1 MKKYL
6 DIKTIKVSDLVAEY
20 MVKLFFFT
28 RKYFI
33 LKKRFCE
40 NN

>member
-20 MVKLFFFT
+20 MVKFFFH
-28 RKYFI
+28 
-33 LKKRFCE
+33 KKIFHS
-40 NN
+40 